1 MTVFHFPRLLNDFWI
16 CSHNVKSPDN
26 QEIYDSITV
35 GIFLSTVF
43 FWHYFYCFC
52 DVFVIDLIKCSAVC
66 FGCILHIDRHLAY
79 DRYIQFCCN
88 FLNMTFTKDLE
99 FLAAVWTFHITVVFY
114 DSKYRDL
121 HHFSH
126 IISFL
131 YNHLHQILRGAYDH
145 DSVNRKGLKYSKR
158 HIACSRRHIYKE
170 IVDLVPDN
178 ICPELFYHVCK
189 NRSSPDNRSIFRW
202 KKKVDGHNLDSV
214 CCLHR
219 IDAVVM

>member
-1 MTVFHFPRLLNDFWI
+1 M
-16 CSHNVKSPDN
+16 
-26 QEIYDSITV
+26 
-35 GIFLSTVF
+35 
-43 FWHYFYCFC
+43 
-52 DVFVIDLIKCSAVC
+52 A
-66 FGCILHIDRHLAY
+66 
-79 DRYIQFCCN
+79 
-88 FLNMTFTKDLE
+88 FTKDLE

-131 YNHLHQILRGAYDH
+131 YDHLHQILRGAYDH
-145 DSVNRKGLKYSKR
+145 DSVNRKGLEYSKR

-178 ICPELFYHVCK
+178 VCPELFYHVCK

-219 IDAVVM
+219 IDAVVICLGSACEAVHLWNGRSGDVSIQNTYFVSFGCHCICKGTCNEGFSYAALTADNTDHMFYI